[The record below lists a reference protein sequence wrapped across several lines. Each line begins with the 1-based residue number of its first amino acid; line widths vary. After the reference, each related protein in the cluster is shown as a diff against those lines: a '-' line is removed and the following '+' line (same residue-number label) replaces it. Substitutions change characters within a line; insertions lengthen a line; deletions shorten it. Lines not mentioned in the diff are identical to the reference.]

1 MNAKI
6 FSRTGEFAGT
16 DFDIAEEA
24 IIGRAPSSTIVLPG
38 VVISQRHARIAFDAG
53 IRRYVLED
61 LGSLNG
67 TALDN
72 VPVTRPTR
80 LGDLHVITFAGVHDF
95 IFRAD
100 NALEA
105 LSASD
110 RSARTAPEAA
120 APARPDPG
128 PETAWVAPPF
138 YGGVPVP
145 AEQSQPAEVPEED
158 RTLHTI
164 QSPFTSLE
172 IPAALRPMET
182 SRSTATTVPWV
193 GAAAAPTP
201 AAKVV
206 FDVVSQTGS
215 STFTLANGRHVLGR
229 RRTCDMVVADQTVS
243 REHAAIVVEDGRA
256 SITDLGSDNG
266 TFIGDVRVSGA
277 TDVRHGTEINLGFYV
292 KLIRRS

>member
-38 VVISQRHARIAFDAG
+38 GVISQRHARIAFDAG

-80 LGDLHVITFAGVHDF
+80 LSDLHVITFAGVHDF
-95 IFRAD
+95 IFRAG
-100 NALEA
+100 AGEA
-105 LSASD
+105 PLAAG
-110 RSARTAPEAA
+110 RSMKTAPEEE
-120 APARPDPG
+120 APTRPDPG
-128 PETAWVAPPF
+128 PETAWVAPSF
-138 YGGVPVP
+138 SGAVPVP
-145 AEQSQPAEVPEED
+145 APHAPPAEAPGED

-164 QSPFTSLE
+164 QSPVTSFE
-172 IPAALRPMET
+172 IPAALRSVET
-182 SRSTATTVPWV
+182 PR
-193 GAAAAPTP
+193 
-201 AAKVV
+201 
-206 FDVVSQTGS
+206 
-215 STFTLANGRHVLGR
+215 
-229 RRTCDMVVADQTVS
+229 
-243 REHAAIVVEDGRA
+243 HAAIVVEDGRA

-266 TFIGDVRVSGA
+266 TFIGDVRLSGA
-277 TDVRHGTEINLGFYV
+277 TDVRPGTEITLGFYV